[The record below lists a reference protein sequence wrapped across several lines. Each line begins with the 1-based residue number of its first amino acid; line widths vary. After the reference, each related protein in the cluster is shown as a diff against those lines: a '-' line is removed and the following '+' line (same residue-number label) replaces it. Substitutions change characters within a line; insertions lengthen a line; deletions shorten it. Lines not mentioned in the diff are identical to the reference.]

1 MEECSK
7 MRPEHV
13 IRHTDAK
20 EGVVYLEWWGF
31 DTVRTEACAD
41 CFELFFY
48 LSRKTIYS
56 FFFGWLVCLIFFLRF
71 FVFVCFW
78 MQTIFKVFIESV
90 IILLLSYVLFFWP
103 WSIQDLN
110 CLPRDQTH
118 SPCIRRQSLNHW
130 TAREVPYIWL
140 SACFFLFK
148 KILQKVNYLI

>member
-7 MRPEHV
+7 MRPEHT
-13 IRHTDAK
+13 IRHTGTK

-56 FFFGWLVCLIFFLRF
+56 FLFGWLVCLIFFKGFLCL
-71 FVFVCFW
+71 FVCFW

-110 CLPRDQTH
+110 SLPRDQTH
-118 SPCIRRQSLNHW
+118 NSYIRRKSLNHW

-140 SACFFLFK
+140 FICLFFPF
-148 KILQKVNYLI
+148 